1 MMTNSPAH
9 APSHQAIDR
18 ALQVISLLGTRPAG
32 ATLQELSA
40 ATGIP
45 KPSLHRILS
54 SMRERGFASQLKS
67 GGSYLLGPA
76 ALEAAFRFHSSLDL
90 RQLLRPLMD
99 EIQEFSGQTVHLAT
113 IEGAEVVYL
122 DKLESSIGV
131 RLTSVIGGRNPAHAT
146 GVGKALLA
154 RQLGTTDAVYAWATQ
169 HGPLVSRTPSTITN
183 AANLAQALEETRERG
198 YAIDDEE
205 SESSLYCVAACVPLV
220 FGPLIPPLAISVTG
234 LKDRMQKLG
243 SEALGT
249 SLVTMIGEFEF
260 TASPATASHAL

>member
-1 MMTNSPAH
+1 MTASPTH

-18 ALQVISLLGTRPAG
+18 ALKVITLLGTRPSG
-32 ATLQELSA
+32 ASLLELSS

-54 SMRERGFASQLKS
+54 SMRDRGFASQLKP
-67 GGSYLLGPA
+67 GGAYFLGPA

-99 EIQEFSGQTVHLAT
+99 EIQDFSGQTIHLAT
-113 IEGAEVVYL
+113 IEGPEVVYL

-146 GVGKALLA
+146 GVGKALLSRKLA
-154 RQLGTTDAVYAWATQ
+154 TTQDVYAWATQ
-169 HGPLVSRTPSTITN
+169 YAPLVARTSKTITTP
-183 AANLAQALEETRERG
+183 ADLATALEETRTRG

-205 SESSLYCVAACVPLV
+205 SETSLYCVAACVPLV

-234 LKDRMQKLG
+234 LKDRMLKLG
-243 SEALGT
+243 SETLGT
-249 SLVTMIGEFEF
+249 SLVRMIENFEF
-260 TASPATASHAL
+260 AAPSDAA

>member
-1 MMTNSPAH
+1 MTAPTAH

-18 ALQVISLLGTRPAG
+18 ALQVISLLGTKPSG
-32 ATLQELSA
+32 ASLQELSS

-54 SMRERGFASQLKS
+54 SMRDRGFASQLKP

-99 EIQEFSGQTVHLAT
+99 EIQDFSGQTIHLAT
-113 IEGAEVVYL
+113 IDGPEVVYL

-146 GVGKALLA
+146 GVGKALLS
-154 RQLGTTDAVYAWATQ
+154 RQLRTTEEVYAWATQ
-169 HGPLVSRTPSTITN
+169 HAPLASRTASTITT
-183 AANLAQALEETRERG
+183 AADLAVALEETRERG

-220 FGPLIPPLAISVTG
+220 FGPLISPLAISVTG

-243 SEALGT
+243 TEALGT
-249 SLVTMIGEFEF
+249 SLVRMIENFEF
-260 TASPATASHAL
+260 SASGDAA

>member
-1 MMTNSPAH
+1 MMTQPPPH

-18 ALQVISLLGTRPAG
+18 ALQVISLLGTRPSG
-32 ATLQELSA
+32 ASLQDLSS

-54 SMRERGFASQLKS
+54 SMRERGFASQLKP

-99 EIQEFSGQTVHLAT
+99 EIQDFSGQTIHLAT
-113 IEGAEVVYL
+113 IEGGEVVYL
-122 DKLESSIGV
+122 DKLEASIGV

-154 RQLGTTDAVYAWATQ
+154 RQLSTTEDVYAWATQ
-169 HGPLVSRTPSTITN
+169 FGPLAPRTPHTLTT
-183 AANLAQALEETRERG
+183 AADLARALEETRDRG

-205 SESSLYCVAACVPLV
+205 SETSLYCVAACVPLV
-220 FGPLIPPLAISVTG
+220 FGPLVQPLAISVTG
-234 LKDRMQKLG
+234 LKDRMLKLG
-243 SEALGT
+243 SDAVGMSLLRIIEA
-249 SLVTMIGEFEF
+249 FEF
-260 TASPATASHAL
+260 TSSPDAS